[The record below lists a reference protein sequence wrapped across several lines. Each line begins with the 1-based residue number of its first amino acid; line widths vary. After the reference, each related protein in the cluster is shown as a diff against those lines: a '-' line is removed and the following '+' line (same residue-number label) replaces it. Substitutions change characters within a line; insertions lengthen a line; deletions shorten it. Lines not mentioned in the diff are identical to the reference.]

1 MMPSGTCWVTW
12 RSISSSLSFV
22 SLNWIFLK
30 SLVLWKS
37 MILKTHGLPRNAEG
51 GVGAC
56 WKEAGVADIQGC
68 ISLRQRKRGP
78 GALASHKSQTPGTR
92 SVRTCLLEIICL
104 IPVSRTA
111 TSEDTVAW
119 HPHLGAL
126 PPFPVTLSSSVSP
139 QFHSDTWKDESD
151 EMSTA

>member
-1 MMPSGTCWVTW
+1 MSYDAIWNLLSDLEKHLLIFELCLSKLDFSEVPCTLKIYDSQNTW
-12 RSISSSLSFV
+12 APKKCRGGCGGM
-22 SLNWIFLK
+22 LK
-30 SLVLWKS
+30 
-37 MILKTHGLPRNAEG
+37 G
-51 GVGAC
+51 
-56 WKEAGVADIQGC
+56 AGVADIQGC

-78 GALASHKSQTPGTR
+78 GASASHESQTPGTR

-119 HPHLGAL
+119 LPHLGAL

-139 QFHSDTWKDESD
+139 QFHSDT
-151 EMSTA
+151 